1 MTGNK
6 PIDTIPWLMAS
17 SLSQAEEEAAGCKR
31 EAKDTMGSCV
41 CVCLVCVTIT
51 KHPLKNTRT

>member
-17 SLSQAEEEAAGCKR
+17 SLSQAEEEEAAGCKR
-31 EAKDTMGSCV
+31 EAKDTMGS